1 MRAYTSPNRRG
12 QKYGHGVGGYCLF
25 FDWVFA
31 DTSWGINQTSLHAT
45 FL

>member
-1 MRAYTSPNRRG
+1 MRAYHPPIGGGRNIWAWR
-12 QKYGHGVGGYCLF
+12 GGYCLF

-31 DTSWGINQTSLHAT
+31 DTSWEIDQTSLHAI